1 MPRADFTE
9 QLKSLGYAPECPGGD
24 RVIIAYK
31 VPVGRFAGQQ
41 VRLGF
46 TVADDFPLNPPGCL
60 HVSPRLL
67 PLKSGGN
74 HPDGGVHDDSLFGPD
89 WQYWSRPIQHW
100 PTTKRDARA
109 VMAHVHRL
117 FDTQ

>member
-1 MPRADFTE
+1 MPRADFIQ
-9 QLKSLGYAPECPGGD
+9 QLRDLGCDPQDLGEGKVTIPYT
-24 RVIIAYK
+24 
-31 VPVGRFAGQQ
+31 VPVGRLEGQE

-46 TVADDFPLNPPGCL
+46 TVADDFPLNPPGTI

-67 PLKSGGN
+67 PQKSGGN
-74 HPDGGVHDDSLFGPD
+74 HPDGGVGDSNFGPD
-89 WQYWSRPIQHW
+89 WQYWSRPMHHW
-100 PTTKRDARA
+100 AKTKRTARD

>member
-1 MPRADFTE
+1 MPRPDFIE
-9 QLKSLGYAPECPGGD
+9 QLNGLGYSPEHLGTDGV
-24 RVIIAYK
+24 VITYE

-74 HPDGGVHDDSLFGPD
+74 HPDGGVQDSPFGAD

-100 PTTKRDARA
+100 PTTKRTARD
-109 VMAHVHRL
+109 VMAHVNRL